1 MYAVLDT
8 TLKILKI
15 VNEDIQ
21 IQLCSLVIIVIL
33 LLLFCAILLM
43 Q

>member
-15 VNEDIQ
+15 VNENIQ